1 MEQPGETRQHSPFTG
16 RGARGVSGP
25 ARLIALLVVVAGVV
39 FAFDLALA
47 QTATRTIRI
56 EKVIVDTA
64 GIAPET
70 TFAGT
75 ISNASPGTWAVT
87 SSARTVDFVVV
98 QNQEHVIV
106 ETAPPDWSGWR
117 LEGYK
122 SVRLEIGCG
131 TSGFNFNTGSNSV
144 PPGDGDRKICV
155 RNRFVGGVLAVG
167 VVLDPAS
174 GAPPGPL
181 TLEGGIAQGAAQR
194 TTWSASLGGFSPFI
208 ALAAEGFTVTP
219 GSLPGGWSVTGWAA
233 GSVSGTAPSCPASGP
248 SYVAGATRDV
258 TITAGQRAVVCL
270 MLKYTPP
277 APAMGT
283 LVIGKV
289 RDGAPG
295 VPGDDGTT
303 FGGTFSGPTAG
314 SWEPLGF
321 GQFSGE
327 VTVQA
332 GSYTLSETASG
343 GWQAVGWAAGSLVGS
358 VPSCP
363 ANRDAYAGGAT
374 ATGVAV
380 PAGGSA
386 VVCVMNTREARLP
399 GLAMAQAAAGLSG
412 GWAHWEIRVTND
424 DTVALD
430 VVLSADGVEHVAHSG
445 GACSETDFGDGTIT
459 CAVPANA
466 TLTVTVRKA
475 APAPG
480 CAPATVN
487 ASATAVLLPPARA
500 TATPFGGT
508 VGGTAETTYTIAA
521 DPGACRPATVTKGPL
536 QGPLVD
542 SADDVAWVVTVTN
555 PDLERVLVIRDAGSR
570 VIAAAGGGTHTA
582 QGAVACPGGSDPVE
596 AFEAAL
602 NDAGVACT
610 FGAGASMQFTVA
622 PVGGVARGCSPRAYE
637 NTVVV
642 QERRA
647 QGGDVEAAR
656 ATSTITLA
664 GDPAACQRSITIA
677 KAFHGDAVVGQDDYP
692 AFTFAPDPG
701 DGLSFDAR
709 CTASAVG
716 SDPVVVRW
724 TCTVPASWTGTVREA
739 SPSGWEPCQAGPM
752 PAADFAFVNCRQPT
766 VVVRMVVTNVE
777 DDRTRFGLRLTDTSG
792 ASLSGEVAEWGDG
805 GALPAVFENLPVGG
819 SHGLA
824 VTPQFGFRLLG
835 WAMGDDGGTCPSAP
849 PTGLGT
855 GPITVGGLGPGGRAL
870 VCLFSERVEPV
881 VVDKWASPA
890 TVRPGGS
897 FRWEVAVT
905 ITGAA
910 LPERLELVD
919 ELPAGFVVG
928 PPGGDIAESCQ
939 LTGLALRC
947 ALDANAPPGTY
958 GLSIPV
964 TVPADDFGVCGEQ
977 ANTVTFS
984 GGGVDGGSE
993 AASVRVECARGD
1005 ARILVAKVVRGL
1017 PADGRAFTAT
1027 VTGPG
1032 LGGDG
1037 VTVPFD
1043 QARAG
1048 ELVGLGARSFV
1059 VSEQPAEGYVPAGW
1073 AYGAVSG
1080 AGVRCPAAPSGV
1092 GSSATV
1098 ALDVL
1103 APEAAVCF
1111 YNDPIVTVRAQKTLN
1126 VVGFE
1131 RPGAGWE
1138 FTLSGCGRGPRTA
1151 TTDSGGIVEFAGLP
1165 VAVDCTYTVAETV
1178 QPGWTPHLVAQTA
1191 RPARPGEVVTLA
1203 FLNIRDFNPPCVDP
1217 GDPRCAPPPPPAN
1230 SPGVGVTLPAANPTA
1245 TSSPP
1250 WAATATPSPAATPP
1264 VATASPGPTEQVGGA
1279 VIAATPRPPA
1289 VGAGGGAGA
1298 GGAGLLA
1305 LAGLLLASAGLGAL
1319 AVARRRA

>member
-1 MEQPGETRQHSPFTG
+1 MDRPSETRQHSPSFG

-25 ARLIALLVVVAGVV
+25 ARLIGLLVVVAGVI

-64 GIAPET
+64 EIAPVT

-75 ISNASPGTWAVT
+75 ISNAPPGTWAVT
-87 SSARTVDFVVV
+87 SSARTVDFVVAR
-98 QNQEHVIV
+98 NQEHVIA
-106 ETAPPDWSGWR
+106 ETAPPAWSGWT
-117 LEGYK
+117 LGGYR
-122 SVRLEIGCG
+122 SVTLDGACG
-131 TSGFNFNTGSNSV
+131 PSGFTTSANSV
-144 PPGDGDRKICV
+144 PPGTGDRKICV
-155 RNRFVGGVLAVG
+155 RNTFGGGVLAVG

-181 TLEGGIAQGAAQR
+181 TLDGGIAQGATQR

-219 GSLPGGWSVTGWAA
+219 GSLPGGWSATGWAT
-233 GSVSGTAPSCPASGP
+233 GSVSGTTPACPTSGP
-248 SYVAGATRDV
+248 FYVAGATRDV

-270 MLKYTPP
+270 ILKYTPP

-289 RDGAPG
+289 RDGTAG

-303 FGGTFSGPTAG
+303 FGGAFSGPTNG
-314 SWEPLGF
+314 SWGPLGF
-321 GQFSGE
+321 SQFNGE

-343 GWQAVGWAAGSLVGS
+343 GWQAVGWATGSLTEGAPV
-358 VPSCP
+358 CP
-363 ANRDAYAGGAT
+363 TNRDAYAGGAT
-374 ATGVAV
+374 VTGVAV
-380 PAGGSA
+380 PAGGAA
-386 VVCVMNTREARLP
+386 VACVMNTREARLP

-424 DTVALD
+424 DTVALE

-445 GACSETDFGDGTIT
+445 GACSETDFGDGAIT
-459 CAVPANA
+459 CAVPPNR

-480 CAPATVN
+480 CAAATVN
-487 ASATAVLLPPARA
+487 ASAAALVLPPVRA
-500 TATPFGGT
+500 TATRVGGT
-508 VGGTAETTYTIAA
+508 VGGTADTAYTIAA
-521 DPGACRPATVTKGPL
+521 DPGACRPPTVTKGPL
-536 QGPLVD
+536 DGPLVD
-542 SADDVAWVVTVTN
+542 SADAVAWVVTVTN

-570 VIAAAGGGTHTA
+570 VIAAAGGGAYTA
-582 QGAVACPGGSDPVE
+582 QGAVACSSGDPVE

-622 PVGGVARGCSPRAYE
+622 PVGGVTRGCSTRAYE

-642 QERRA
+642 LERRA

-664 GDPAACQRSITIA
+664 GDPALCQRSVTIA
-677 KAFHGDAVVGQDDYP
+677 KAFVGDAVVGQDDYP
-692 AFTFAPDPG
+692 AFTFTPDPG
-701 DGLSFDAR
+701 DGLSFDER
-709 CTASAVG
+709 CTASAAG

-724 TCTVPASWTGTVREA
+724 TCTVPAGWTGTVRET
-739 SPSGWEPCQAGPM
+739 SPPGWEPCQAGPI
-752 PAADFAFVNCRQPT
+752 PAADFVFVNCRRPT

-777 DDRTRFGLRLTDTSG
+777 NDRTRFGLRLADTSG
-792 ASLSGEVAEWGDG
+792 ASVGGEVAEWGDG

-824 VTPQFGFRLLG
+824 VTPQFGYRLLG
-835 WAMGDDGGTCPSAP
+835 WAMGDDGDACPSAP

-855 GPITVGGLGPGGRAL
+855 GPITVGGLGPGGRAHI
-870 VCLFSERVEPV
+870 CLFSERVEPV

-897 FRWEVAVT
+897 FRWEVTVT

-919 ELPAGFVVG
+919 ELPAGFAVG
-928 PPGGDIAESCQ
+928 PPGGEIAESCQ
-939 LTGLALRC
+939 LSGLALRC

-964 TVPADDFGVCGEQ
+964 TVPADDFGVCGEHTN
-977 ANTVTFS
+977 AVTFS

-1005 ARILVAKVVRGL
+1005 ARIFVAKVVPGL

-1032 LGGDG
+1032 PGGDG
-1037 VTVPFD
+1037 AAVPFD
-1043 QARAG
+1043 QGRPG
-1048 ELVGLGARSFV
+1048 ELVGLGAGSFV

-1073 AYGAVSG
+1073 AYGTVSG
-1080 AGVRCPAAPSGV
+1080 AGVRCPAGPSNAGA
-1092 GSSATV
+1092 SATV
-1098 ALDVL
+1098 ELEVL

-1111 YNDPIVTVRAQKTLN
+1111 YNDPIVTVRVQKTLN
-1126 VVGFE
+1126 AVGFE

-1138 FTLSGCGRGPRTA
+1138 FTLSGCGREPRTA
-1151 TTDSGGIVEFAGLP
+1151 TTDAGGSVEFAGLP
-1165 VAVDCTYTVAETV
+1165 LAVDCSYTVTETV

-1203 FLNIRDFNPPCVDP
+1203 FLNIREFNPPCVDA
-1217 GDPRCAPPPPPAN
+1217 GDPRCAPLPPPAN

-1250 WAATATPSPAATPP
+1250 REATATPSPAATTP
-1264 VATASPGPTEQVGGA
+1264 VATVSPGPTEQVGGA

-1298 GGAGLLA
+1298 GGAWLLA
-1305 LAGLLLASAGLGAL
+1305 LGGLLLASAGLGAL